1 MINLAAS
8 RTSEAPG
15 QARWFGIRR
24 IHLVEVRDELGRDAR
39 SAQHRDPD
47 ERRLYFNE
55 GAGSSPGWLRFDEL
69 VALPEWLSV
78 LRGEAELVAAEEV
91 RTIDLPVAQSRTW
104 QSVPEAPGLK
114 VMLPRVDFADG
125 HTSAEILTRVDA
137 APGETDPAA
146 AGPPYVLRAAFVLR
160 SGKELPVAGRA
171 YGETLVDG
179 GVLNSYSATAPQMFH
194 EAAEPDSLE
203 LRLQVVTRQTAVTIP
218 FAFHGVPVAAEPGAP
233 SLVRN
238 ESSPHVAE
246 NRPGVRVQPRAEC
259 QGLTLQQMWV
269 EAEADSRVTPEGV
282 TTTRKVK
289 VTAYIHDLLRERLYG
304 AVPTLKMSEVRDE
317 QGADLIALVSQPDD
331 PNSSVRGY
339 VRPRADTTTFN
350 SGQLVWELNGL
361 ARLPRLLSV
370 IKGRVVVM
378 VEGPEKTVD
387 IPIRDTADLVPLEAW
402 PSMQASAR
410 LLPEGGGEMRVQVDC
425 TRQLPPLPPL
435 PSGKVDVRSRGPEEA
450 GPPFLM
456 RVGLV
461 SAAGRIIAAKRPGES
476 LGHAPPG
483 TGLNSAVR
491 SSAFVAGKRDP
502 EAKVRL
508 WIVDELSPLELP
520 FEHRNVPVA
529 ALRRGG

>member
-194 EAAEPDSLE
+194 EAAEPDSLK

-425 TRQLPPLPPL
+425 TRQLPPLP
-435 PSGKVDVRSRGPEEA
+435 SGKVDVRSRGPEEA